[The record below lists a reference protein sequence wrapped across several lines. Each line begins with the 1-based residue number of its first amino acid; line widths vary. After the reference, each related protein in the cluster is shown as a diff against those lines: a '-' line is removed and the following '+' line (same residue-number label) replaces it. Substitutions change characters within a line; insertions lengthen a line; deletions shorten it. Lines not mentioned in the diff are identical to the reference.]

1 MNRRKFIRP
10 IWITLISFCW
20 FMAFISWRF
29 AYPTEIIADWI
40 LIAMISTVAFGVY
53 LLTKGYGYYNK
64 RTLERMEMNEQ
75 EQLCIDCDRVF
86 SPYEC
91 KLHEGISDVSM

>member
-1 MNRRKFIRP
+1 
-10 IWITLISFCW
+10 
-20 FMAFISWRF
+20 MAFISWRF

-64 RTLERMEMNEQ
+64 RTLERM
-75 EQLCIDCDRVF
+75 
-86 SPYEC
+86 
-91 KLHEGISDVSM
+91 K